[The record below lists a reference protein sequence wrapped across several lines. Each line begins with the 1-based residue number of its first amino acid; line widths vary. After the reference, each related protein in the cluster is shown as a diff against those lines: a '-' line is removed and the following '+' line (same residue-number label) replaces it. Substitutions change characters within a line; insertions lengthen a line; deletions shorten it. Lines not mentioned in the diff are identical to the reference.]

1 MLSYQSLLPFGK
13 QVDGVLE
20 IKDSF
25 SLVCPVD
32 NDTDC
37 TLLTALCAYEGKTA
51 PKIRFDLT
59 AEGQGSPFYQSH
71 DYRIGRSGDY
81 TRQTWRVPPLF
92 LPNMALTVCVNVPEG
107 TVLSVKSFGTSH
119 DAGAKDWNGGP
130 RHNAHLGF
138 WGLAPDNTMP
148 AFEMAAAC
156 GFPACIVVPKV
167 TKDSIFVCLH
177 DDKMI
182 NRTARD
188 EDGNP
193 PQEPVAIKDLT
204 YEELLSFEVGSYKN
218 PIYRGTKIPLLS
230 DFFDLCAKTGMRPMF
245 STHPAL
251 TEEQWRQVRQMLEL
265 RGLLKQFHIK
275 SFRIE
280 TLKKAYSIFGTDIEG
295 YTYDIDEWTDTR
307 IDELREIGIDAKAC
321 RVGIEVKFSNYTEE
335 IASAIRGAGLF
346 AAAWGIKRRDFEE
359 YEKLMS
365 WGVTEFT
372 EDHHCSMGL
381 NY

>member
-1 MLSYQSLLPFGK
+1 MISYQSLLPFGK

-25 SLVCPVD
+25 SFVCPED
-32 NDTDC
+32 NGADC
-37 TLLTALCAYEGKTA
+37 TLVTALCAYEGKAA

-59 AEGQGSPFYQSH
+59 AEGQDSPFYQSH

-92 LPNMALTVCVNVPEG
+92 LPNMALTVCVNIPEG

-148 AFEMAAAC
+148 AFELAAAC

-167 TKDSIFVCLH
+167 TKDGVLVCLH
-177 DDKMI
+177 DETI
-182 NRTARD
+182 NRTARSA
-188 EDGNP
+188 DGNP
-193 PQEPVAIKDLT
+193 PQEPVAVKDLT
-204 YEELLSFEVGSYKN
+204 LEELGQYEFGSYKN
-218 PIYRGTKIPLLS
+218 AIYRGTAIPLLS

-251 TEEQWRQVRQMLEL
+251 TVEQWKQVKEMLKL
-265 RGLLKQFHIK
+265 RGLLANFHIK
-275 SFRIE
+275 SFQLE
-280 TLKKAYSIFGTDIEG
+280 VLKTAYSVFGTEIDG
-295 YTYDIDEWTDTR
+295 YTYDIGKWEDSRVDDLLASGIDTR
-307 IDELREIGIDAKAC
+307 AC
-321 RVGIEVKFSNYTEE
+321 RVGIEFKFADYTEE
-335 IASAIRGAGLF
+335 IATAIRNAGLF
-346 AAAWGIKRRDFEE
+346 AAAWNIKRRDFEE